1 MRAERSGEYHEPEPH
16 LIPLAL
22 RASAGF
28 GPDRQV
34 YGTDYPIPDTHP
46 HSRIRD
52 YTNVVDLAEAH
63 VKALQH
69 LLAENPAVTVNP
81 GMGRVL
87 P

>member
-34 YGTDYPIPDTHP
+34 YGTDYPIPTRT
-46 HSRIRD
+46 RI
-52 YTNVVDLAEAH
+52 
-63 VKALQH
+63 
-69 LLAENPAVTVNP
+69 PAFVITRMWLIWP
-81 GMGRVL
+81 RHT
-87 P
+87 